1 MRLTLE
7 EFKEKVNNYDIDEDI
22 KVTLLEDLTDSFSDL
37 EKKSGDDIKYKEK
50 YIEMRERY
58 KRRFLDSEE
67 IVDTELTDGDIDD
80 NSVIVDV
87 KEI

>member
-1 MRLTLE
+1 MKLTLD

-37 EKKSGDDIKYKEK
+37 ESGDDIKYKEK

-67 IVDTELTDGDIDD
+67 IEDTEKDE
-80 NSVIVDV
+80 VV
-87 KEI
+87 

>member
-1 MRLTLE
+1 MKLTLE
-7 EFKEKVNNYDIDEDI
+7 EFKEKVNDYDIDDDI

-37 EKKSGDDIKYKEK
+37 ESGDDIKYREK

-58 KRRFLDSEE
+58 KRRFLDSEDIE
-67 IVDTELTDGDIDD
+67 DTELTDRDIDD

>member
-1 MRLTLE
+1 MKLTLE
-7 EFKEKVNNYDIDEDI
+7 EFKEKVNDYDIDEDI
-22 KVTLLEDLTDSFSDL
+22 KVTLLEDLTDSFSDI
-37 EKKSGDDIKYKEK
+37 ESGDNIKYKEK

-67 IVDTELTDGDIDD
+67 IEDTELTDRDIDD

>member
-1 MRLTLE
+1 MKLTLE
-7 EFKEKVNNYDIDEDI
+7 EFKEKVNDYDIDEDI
-22 KVTLLEDLTDSFSDL
+22 KVTLLEDLTDSFSNL
-37 EKKSGDDIKYKEK
+37 ESGDNIKYKEK

-67 IVDTELTDGDIDD
+67 IEDTELTDRDIDD

>member
-1 MRLTLE
+1 MKLTLE
-7 EFKEKVNNYDIDEDI
+7 EFKEKVNDYDIDEDI

-37 EKKSGDDIKYKEK
+37 ESGDNIKYKEK

-67 IVDTELTDGDIDD
+67 IEDTELTDRDIDD
-80 NSVIVDV
+80 ESVIVDV

>member
-1 MRLTLE
+1 MKLTLE

-37 EKKSGDDIKYKEK
+37 ESGDNIKYKEK

-67 IVDTELTDGDIDD
+67 IEDTELTDRDIDD
-80 NSVIVDV
+80 ESVIVDV

>member
-1 MRLTLE
+1 MKLTLE
-7 EFKEKVNNYDIDEDI
+7 EFKEKVNDYDIDEDI
-22 KVTLLEDLTDSFSDL
+22 KVTLLEDLTDSFNDL
-37 EKKSGDDIKYKEK
+37 ESGDDIKYKEK

-67 IVDTELTDGDIDD
+67 IEDTELTDRDIDD

>member
-1 MRLTLE
+1 MKLTLE

-37 EKKSGDDIKYKEK
+37 ESGDDIKYKEK

-67 IVDTELTDGDIDD
+67 IEDTELTDRDIDD
-80 NSVIVDV
+80 ESVIVDV

>member
-1 MRLTLE
+1 MKLTLE
-7 EFKEKVNNYDIDEDI
+7 EFKEKVNDYDIDEDI

-37 EKKSGDDIKYKEK
+37 ESGDNIKYKEK
-50 YIEMRERY
+50 FIEMRERY

-67 IVDTELTDGDIDD
+67 IEDTELTDRDIDD

>member
-1 MRLTLE
+1 MELTLE
-7 EFKEKVNNYDIDEDI
+7 EFKEKVNDYDIDEDI

-37 EKKSGDDIKYKEK
+37 ESGDNIKYKEK

-58 KRRFLDSEE
+58 KSRFLDSEE
-67 IVDTELTDGDIDD
+67 IKDTELTDSDIDD
-80 NSVIVDV
+80 GPVIVDV

>member
-1 MRLTLE
+1 MKLTLE

-22 KVTLLEDLTDSFSDL
+22 KVTLLEDLTDSFIDL
-37 EKKSGDDIKYKEK
+37 EKSGDDIKYKEK

-67 IVDTELTDGDIDD
+67 IVDTELTDRDIDD
-80 NSVIVDV
+80 NLVIVDV

>member
-1 MRLTLE
+1 MKLTLE
-7 EFKEKVNNYDIDEDI
+7 EFKEKVNDYDIDEDI
-22 KVTLLEDLTDSFSDL
+22 KVTLLEDLSDSFSDL
-37 EKKSGDDIKYKEK
+37 ESGDDIKYKEK

-67 IVDTELTDGDIDD
+67 IEDTELTDRDIDD

>member
-1 MRLTLE
+1 MKLTLE
-7 EFKEKVNNYDIDEDI
+7 EFNEKVNNYDIDEDI

-37 EKKSGDDIKYKEK
+37 ESGDDIKYKEK

-67 IVDTELTDGDIDD
+67 IEDTELTDREIDD
-80 NSVIVDV
+80 NSVIVDI

>member
-1 MRLTLE
+1 MKLTLE

-37 EKKSGDDIKYKEK
+37 ESGDDIKYKEK

-67 IVDTELTDGDIDD
+67 IEDTELTDGDNDD
-80 NSVIVDV
+80 NSVIVDI

>member
-1 MRLTLE
+1 MKLTLE

-37 EKKSGDDIKYKEK
+37 ESGDNIKYKEK

-67 IVDTELTDGDIDD
+67 IVDTELTDRDIDD
-80 NSVIVDV
+80 ESVIVDV

>member
-1 MRLTLE
+1 MKLTLE
-7 EFKEKVNNYDIDEDI
+7 EFKEKVNDYDIDEDI
-22 KVTLLEDLTDSFSDL
+22 KVSLLEDLTDSFSGL
-37 EKKSGDDIKYKEK
+37 ESGDDIKYKEK

-67 IVDTELTDGDIDD
+67 IEDTELTDDNDD

>member
-1 MRLTLE
+1 MKLTLE

-37 EKKSGDDIKYKEK
+37 ESGDDIKYKEK

-67 IVDTELTDGDIDD
+67 IEDTELTDSEIDD
-80 NSVIVDV
+80 NSVIVDI

>member
-1 MRLTLE
+1 MKLTLE
-7 EFKEKVNNYDIDEDI
+7 EFKEKVNDYDIDEDI
-22 KVTLLEDLTDSFSDL
+22 KVTLLEDLTDSFTVL
-37 EKKSGDDIKYKEK
+37 ESGDDIKYKEK

-67 IVDTELTDGDIDD
+67 IEDTELTDRDNDD

>member
-1 MRLTLE
+1 MKLTLE
-7 EFKEKVNNYDIDEDI
+7 EFKEKVNDYDIDEDI

-37 EKKSGDDIKYKEK
+37 ESGDNIKYKEK

-67 IVDTELTDGDIDD
+67 IEDTELTDGDIDD

>member
-1 MRLTLE
+1 MKLTLE
-7 EFKEKVNNYDIDEDI
+7 EFKEKVNDYDIDEDI

-37 EKKSGDDIKYKEK
+37 ESGDNIKYKEK

-67 IVDTELTDGDIDD
+67 IEDTELTDRDIDD
-80 NSVIVDV
+80 GSVIVDV

>member
-1 MRLTLE
+1 MKLSLE

-37 EKKSGDDIKYKEK
+37 ESGDDIKYKEK

-67 IVDTELTDGDIDD
+67 IEDTELTDREIDD
-80 NSVIVDV
+80 NSVIVDI

>member
-1 MRLTLE
+1 MKLTLE

-37 EKKSGDDIKYKEK
+37 ESGDDIKYKEK

-67 IVDTELTDGDIDD
+67 IEDIELTDSDIDD
-80 NSVIVDV
+80 NSVIVDI

>member
-1 MRLTLE
+1 MKLTLE
-7 EFKEKVNNYDIDEDI
+7 EFKEKVNDYDIDEDI

-37 EKKSGDDIKYKEK
+37 ESGDNIKYKEK

-67 IVDTELTDGDIDD
+67 IEDTEKDE
-80 NSVIVDV
+80 VV
-87 KEI
+87 

>member
-1 MRLTLE
+1 MKLTLE
-7 EFKEKVNNYDIDEDI
+7 EFKEKVNDYDIDEDI

-37 EKKSGDDIKYKEK
+37 ESDDDINYKEK

-67 IVDTELTDGDIDD
+67 IVDTELTDRNIDD
-80 NSVIVDV
+80 NSVIVDI

>member
-1 MRLTLE
+1 MKLTLE
-7 EFKEKVNNYDIDEDI
+7 EFKEKVNDYDIDEDI

-37 EKKSGDDIKYKEK
+37 ESGNNIKYKEK

-67 IVDTELTDGDIDD
+67 IEDTELTDRDIDD

>member
-1 MRLTLE
+1 MKLTLE
-7 EFKEKVNNYDIDEDI
+7 EFKEKVNDYDIDEDI

-37 EKKSGDDIKYKEK
+37 ESGDNIKYKEK

-67 IVDTELTDGDIDD
+67 IEDTEITDRDIDD

>member
-1 MRLTLE
+1 MKLTLE

-37 EKKSGDDIKYKEK
+37 ESGDDIKYKEK

-67 IVDTELTDGDIDD
+67 IEDTELTDREIDD
-80 NSVIVDV
+80 NSIIVDI

>member
-1 MRLTLE
+1 MKLTLE
-7 EFKEKVNNYDIDEDI
+7 EFKENVNNYDIDEDI

-37 EKKSGDDIKYKEK
+37 KSGDDIKYKEK

-67 IVDTELTDGDIDD
+67 IDDTELTDRDIDD
-80 NSVIVDV
+80 NSVIVDI

>member
-1 MRLTLE
+1 MKLTLE
-7 EFKEKVNNYDIDEDI
+7 EFKEKVNDYDIDEDI

-37 EKKSGDDIKYKEK
+37 ESGDDIKYKEK
-50 YIEMRERY
+50 YIGMRERY

-67 IVDTELTDGDIDD
+67 IEDTELTDRDIDD